1 MLGKKRFAM
10 AAIFGTG
17 LALVTLTGCPSTSS
31 DTSVIAPPI
40 PAPPT
45 TLSPSLGTAGGS
57 GQDTSLA
64 SLIPPNWNT
73 SGCAWFNKTNSY
85 WTVNP
90 NAEYDCSI
98 DLGDNGGA
106 AITGETISS
115 DQWSSHQGYAGT
127 QALQDWINNQ
137 SQALTIQQVSSIT
150 DCPTTDA
157 TVACEFPWSSPS
169 YPGSSDQ
176 VGLLVFVN
184 TAVYPEADLL
194 WAIPSQDALFDIA
207 ANADSQDG
215 DLGTQTWFLQNV
227 EGQ

>member
-17 LALVTLTGCPSTSS
+17 LALVTLTGCPSSS
-31 DTSVIAPPI
+31 SGRFRHSATHPSATHIS
-40 PAPPT
+40 
-45 TLSPSLGTAGGS
+45 LSPSLGTAGGS

-115 DQWSSHQGYAGT
+115 DQWSSHQGYSRHSG
-127 QALQDWINNQ
+127 
-137 SQALTIQQVSSIT
+137 
-150 DCPTTDA
+150 P
-157 TVACEFPWSSPS
+157 
-169 YPGSSDQ
+169 PGLD
-176 VGLLVFVN
+176 
-184 TAVYPEADLL
+184 
-194 WAIPSQDALFDIA
+194 
-207 ANADSQDG
+207 
-215 DLGTQTWFLQNV
+215 
-227 EGQ
+227 